1 METGTS
7 LKIMMVAGEAS
18 GDAHAARLA
27 AALRDAA
34 GHGTVIELFGC
45 AGPQMRNAG
54 VEAVVEADEL
64 AIMGVPEIARALP
77 NFFRVF
83 RRLKKAAAERRPDC
97 AILIDFPEFNLKLA
111 KSLKKQGIRVVY
123 YISPQLWAWRQYRKR
138 TIAKDVDLLLSILPF
153 EKNWYAERGIN
164 NVRYVG
170 NPLAGEVKASV
181 SRAEFCRE
189 FGLREGDPIIAL
201 LPGSRRKEIFYILP
215 EMLAAAGLIQEKMPE
230 TQFVIAQSSE
240 RRSREVGSA
249 INDASSLPKC
259 LVTVVGRTYDVVAS
273 SDAAAVASGTATL
286 EAGLLGTPMVVVYK
300 GSSLNYRLLRPLIDV
315 EHFGL
320 INLIAQK
327 RIATELIQ
335 DDLSAETLA
344 FELEHL
350 LDAETNIAK
359 RQQLAA
365 AAAKL
370 GSGGA
375 SAEAAAAILELL
387 SSRHP

>member
-1 METGTS
+1 
-7 LKIMMVAGEAS
+7 MVAGEAS

-34 GHGTVIELFGC
+34 GHKTVIEFFGC

-215 EMLAAAGLIQEKMPE
+215 EMLAAAALIQEKMPE

>member
-1 METGTS
+1 
-7 LKIMMVAGEAS
+7 MVAGEAS

-34 GHGTVIELFGC
+34 GRQTVIEFFGC

-83 RRLKKAAAERRPDC
+83 NRLRQAAAERRPDC

-111 KSLKKQGIRVVY
+111 KCLKKQGICVVY

-153 EKNWYAERGIN
+153 EMNWYAERGIN

-215 EMLAAAGLIQEKMPE
+215 EMLAAAALIQEKMPE

-273 SDAAAVASGTATL
+273 ADAAAVASGTATL